1 MNELFSNEPNELK
14 FYCRVKTSLIDP
26 EEMPVARLIVGEV
39 IKELPVR
46 RVTQGVYAVPVNNTD
61 IQTKNASVEF
71 SYSLPDYGD
80 IVDSQSF
87 EIARRLVSYDEM
99 QQVLTP
105 ELTYENYS
113 EVERTVRGVI
123 EAHCRQSFNYWYGTN
138 TAVGNDGIIMLPQ
151 HLDRLEYVEK
161 KLSAINSYHISFSD
175 DGYEVT
181 ADGMAIQNIEC
192 LEQQKYMQA
201 KARQSDYLIRGQ
213 WGYKSVPTPVKQAA
227 ALIVQNKL
235 CPSGS
240 WHENYIDNLRS
251 DNMRVQFNPSSYD
264 DSTGVYDADQ
274 LLSMYR
280 NMTLGAI

>member
-26 EEMPVARLIVGEV
+26 EDAPTAQLIVGEV
-39 IKELPVR
+39 VKELPVR
-46 RVTQGVYAVPVNNTD
+46 RVTQGVYAVPVNNSD

-71 SYSLPDYGD
+71 SYVLPDYGN

-99 QQVLTP
+99 QEILSP
-105 ELTYENYS
+105 ELSYKDYS

-138 TAVGNDGIIMLPQ
+138 TAIGNDGIIMLPQ
-151 HLDRLEYVEK
+151 YLDRLEYVEK
-161 KLSAINSYHISFSD
+161 KLSAIDSYHISFSD

-181 ADGMAIQNIEC
+181 PDGMAIQNIEC

>member
-14 FYCRVKTSLIDP
+14 FYCRVKTALIDP
-26 EEMPVARLIVGEV
+26 DETPVAKLIVNEV
-39 IKELPVR
+39 EKDLPVR
-46 RVTQGVYAVPVNNTD
+46 RVTQGVYAVPVNNSD

-71 SYSLPDYGD
+71 NYSLPDYGD

-99 QQVLTP
+99 QEVLSP
-105 ELTYENYS
+105 DLTYNDYS
-113 EVERTVRGVI
+113 EVERTVRGIV

-138 TAVGNDGIIMLPQ
+138 TAIGNDGIILLPQ

-161 KLSAINSYHISFSD
+161 KLSAIDSYHISFSD

>member
-26 EEMPVARLIVGEV
+26 DEIPTAKLIVGAVE
-39 IKELPVR
+39 KALPVR
-46 RVTQGVYAVPVNNTD
+46 RVTQGVYAVPVNNSD
-61 IQTKNASVEF
+61 IQTKNASIEF
-71 SYSLPDYGD
+71 NYNLADYGD
-80 IVDSQSF
+80 ILDSQSF

-99 QQVLTP
+99 QEILSP
-105 ELTYENYS
+105 ELEYKDYS
-113 EVERTVRGVI
+113 EVERTVRGVV
-123 EAHCRQSFNYWYGTN
+123 EAHCRQSFNYWYGTA
-138 TAVGNDGIIMLPQ
+138 TAVGNDGIILLPQ
-151 HLDRLEYVEK
+151 YLDRLEYVEK
-161 KLSAINSYHISFSD
+161 KLSAINSYQISFSE

-181 ADGMAIQNIEC
+181 ADGMAINNIEC
-192 LEQQKYMQA
+192 IEQQKYMQA
-201 KARQSDYLIRGQ
+201 RARQSDYLIRGQ
-213 WGYKSVPTPVKQAA
+213 WGYRSVPTPVKQAA
-227 ALIVQNKL
+227 ALIIQNKL

-264 DSTGVYDADQ
+264 DSTGVYDADV